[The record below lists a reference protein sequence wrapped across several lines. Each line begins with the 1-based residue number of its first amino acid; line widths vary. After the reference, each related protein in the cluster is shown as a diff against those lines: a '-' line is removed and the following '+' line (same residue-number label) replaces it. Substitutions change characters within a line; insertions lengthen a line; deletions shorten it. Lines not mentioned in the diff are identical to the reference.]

1 MPEGID
7 RSRVWQGSTGIVLR
21 ERERNCNSYLFG
33 RI

>member
-7 RSRVWQGSTGIVLR
+7 NGRVRQGSTGIALR
-21 ERERNCNSYLFG
+21 EREHQCNSYLFG